1 MKVGG
6 PPGEVGVGENNG
18 EAVPALVDIGVRLR
32 APHHAGLGI

>member
-18 EAVPALVDIGVRLR
+18 EAVPALVDRGPIKGTSSCRTWYD
-32 APHHAGLGI
+32 